1 MQYHPHG
8 TVGHWGTGLC
18 PNMNNLTDRNTI
30 TEKWWLKSLGSS
42 HFFTFASLW
51 PVMTRCLQ
59 CACANGVLYPTASWL
74 GSEVVVGRQLE
85 LMEWLEG
92 AVCLAG
98 LVGVIGGNFGELV
111 LLVGVGW
118 LVLQLWFKIGLFL
131 LSGS

>member
-1 MQYHPHG
+1 
-8 TVGHWGTGLC
+8 
-18 PNMNNLTDRNTI
+18 
-30 TEKWWLKSLGSS
+30 
-42 HFFTFASLW
+42 
-51 PVMTRCLQ
+51 
-59 CACANGVLYPTASWL
+59 
-74 GSEVVVGRQLE
+74 
-85 LMEWLEG
+85 MEWLEG